1 MQLCRDKLAH
11 SHDAA
16 TAANVFAQTHTH
28 WQLVTPT
35 NIDIGKNQ
43 HVDVK
48 LDNPACI
55 IIRLYWSNS
64 TKTSTNSEKV
74 MLSM

>member
-35 NIDIGKNQ
+35 NINIGKNQ
-43 HVDVK
+43 HVD
-48 LDNPACI
+48 NPARL

-64 TKTSTNSEKV
+64 TKTSTI
-74 MLSM
+74 LRR

>member
-1 MQLCRDKLAH
+1 MQVCRDKLAH

-35 NIDIGKNQ
+35 NINIGKNQ

-48 LDNPACI
+48 FDNPRL
-55 IIRLYWSNS
+55 IIRLYWGNS
-64 TKTSTNSEKV
+64 TKTSTNTETV
-74 MLSM
+74 MLSV